1 LRPKSRFAEQSGY
14 SKFFVSFVL
23 FVVNFH
29 RLLMKEERK
38 TLEQREEMTDL
49 ERLRHSASHVL
60 ATAILKIWPEAQ
72 FAAGPPVEN
81 GFYYDVDLKH
91 RISPEDFEKIEA
103 EMKKE
108 IKANH
113 PFERVEVSRDEALA
127 LGKKGR
133 LAALGE
139 RPEPSKFKL
148 DIIENIPADEKISL
162 YRNGDFIDLCA
173 GPHVM
178 RTGNIGAFRLTNVA
192 SAYYK
197 GDEKN
202 PQLQRVYGT
211 AFKTKKELDDYF
223 AMLEEAKKR
232 DHRKLGKELELFVF
246 DDDVGPGLPM
256 FLPRGAV
263 IAEELEKLAKET
275 EFAAGYQRVRTPH
288 IARES
293 LYRKSGHVPYYVES
307 MFPPMI
313 LLEEGDRKKLENLAI
328 AKAKRLK
335 TFDEASERVWVRF
348 FDELKKTETSREAL
362 FDELGLINAAE
373 DADRAQ
379 IARIDELSRSLGD
392 RYYLKAMNCPHH
404 HKLFAALPRSY
415 RELPLRLAEYGT
427 DYRYEKSGEL
437 FGLMRVRSLQMNDA
451 HLYMT
456 PEQFEAEFNAVN
468 EMYLNYF
475 KLFGIDKYLMRF
487 STHDPA
493 KLGQKFVNEPEL
505 WKKTEEMTRRVLRDS
520 GINYVEVPNE
530 AAFYGPKIDVQ
541 AWSVIGREFSIATN
555 QVDFAQPRSFDLRYK
570 DRDNTDKI
578 PICIHRAPL
587 GTHERFIGF
596 LIEHYAGNFPLW
608 LSPEQVRIVTIGDD
622 PKLIDYAR
630 SILKELRAHQV
641 RAEIDESSDK
651 INGKIQRAEQM
662 KVHTMFVIGK
672 RDMDADAVSVRV
684 HGKGN
689 LGAKSRTQ
697 AVAEILDS
705 IKARTP

>member
-1 LRPKSRFAEQSGY
+1 
-14 SKFFVSFVL
+14 
-23 FVVNFH
+23 
-29 RLLMKEERK
+29 MDDRK
-38 TLEQREEMTDL
+38 TLEQRAQMTDI

-72 FAAGPPVEN
+72 FAAGPPVDN
-81 GFYYDVDLKH
+81 GFYYDVDLPH
-91 RISPEDFEKIEA
+91 RISPDDFEKIEA

-108 IKANH
+108 VKANH
-113 PFERVEVSRDEALA
+113 PFEKMEVSRDEALE

-133 LAALGE
+133 LAALSD
-139 RPEPSKFKL
+139 RKEPSKFKL
-148 DIIENIPADEKISL
+148 DIIENIPANEKISL
-162 YRNGDFIDLCA
+162 YRNGDFLDLCA

-178 RTGNIGAFRLTNVA
+178 RTGNVGAFKLTSVA

-211 AFKTKKELDDYF
+211 AFKNKTQLDEYF

-232 DHRKLGKELELFVF
+232 DHRKLGKELEIYVI
-246 DDDVGPGLPM
+246 DEDVGPGLPLW
-256 FLPRGAV
+256 LPRGAA
-263 IAEELEKLAKET
+263 IIEELEKLAKET
-275 EFAAGYQRVRTPH
+275 EFAAGYQRVRTVN
-288 IARES
+288 IAREQ
-293 LYRKSGHVPYYVES
+293 LYKKSGHIPYYAES
-307 MFPPMI
+307 MFPPME
-313 LLEEGDRKKLENLAI
+313 LREHGEEDSV
-328 AKAKRLK
+328 
-335 TFDEASERVWVRF
+335 T
-348 FDELKKTETSREAL
+348 
-362 FDELGLINAAE
+362 
-373 DADRAQ
+373 Q
-379 IARIDELSRSLGD
+379 

-404 HKLFAALPRSY
+404 HKLYAAVPRSY
-415 RELPLRLAEYGT
+415 RDLPLRLAEYGFCH
-427 DYRYEKSGEL
+427 RYEQSGEL
-437 FGLMRVRSLQMNDA
+437 FGLMRVRSMQMNDA

-456 PEQFEAEFNAVN
+456 PEQFESEFNAVN

-475 KLFGIDKYLMRF
+475 KLFGIEKYLMRF
-487 STHDPA
+487 STHDPS
-493 KLGQKFVNEPEL
+493 KLGQKFVDEPEL
-505 WKKTEEMTRRVLRDS
+505 WKQTEEMTRNVLKNS

-541 AWSVIGREFSIATN
+541 VWSVIGREFSIATN

-570 DRDNTDKI
+570 DKDNTEKI

-622 PKLIDYAR
+622 EKLVDYSV

-641 RAEIDESSDK
+641 RAEIDKSTDQ

-672 RDMDADAVSVRV
+672 RDMEAGAVSVRV

-689 LGAKSRTQ
+689 LGAKPRGAAIADILQ
-697 AVAEILDS
+697 A
-705 IKARTP
+705 IKERRAN

>member
-1 LRPKSRFAEQSGY
+1 MDED
-14 SKFFVSFVL
+14 
-23 FVVNFH
+23 H
-29 RLLMKEERK
+29 K
-38 TLEQREEMTDL
+38 TPEQRAQMSDI
-49 ERLRHSASHVL
+49 ERLRHSTAHVL
-60 ATAILKIWPEAQ
+60 ATAILKIWPGAQ
-72 FAAGPPVEN
+72 FAAGPPVDN
-81 GFYYDVDLKH
+81 GFYYDVDLPH
-91 RISPEDFEKIEA
+91 RISPDDFERIEA

-113 PFERVEVSRDEALA
+113 LFERMEVSRDEALQ

-133 LAALGE
+133 LAALSD
-139 RPEPSKFKL
+139 RSQPSEFKL
-148 DIIENIPADEKISL
+148 DIIENIPPGETISL

-178 RTGNIGAFRLTNVA
+178 RTGNIGAFKLTSLA

-232 DHRKLGKELELFVF
+232 DHRKLGKELEIFII
-246 DDDVGPGLPM
+246 DDDVGPGLPLW
-256 FLPRGAV
+256 LPRGAA
-263 IAEELEKLAKET
+263 IIEELEKLAKET
-275 EFAAGYQRVRTPH
+275 EFAAGYQRVKSPH

-293 LYRKSGHVPYYVES
+293 LYEKSGHLPYYAES
-307 MFPPMI
+307 MFPPMT
-313 LLEEGDRKKLENLAI
+313 LLEEKDRKQLEKANAI
-328 AKAKRLK
+328 IAHFENYGGEVWDGVLQEAKSGDLLNPGTKEDLFTQLELVRSAERADETRL
-335 TFDEASERVWVRF
+335 S
-348 FDELKKTETSREAL
+348 ELKQ
-362 FDELGLINAAE
+362 FAAS
-373 DADRAQ
+373 
-379 IARIDELSRSLGD
+379 IGD

-404 HKLFAALPRSY
+404 HKLFAAVPHSY
-415 RELPLRLAEYGT
+415 RDLPLRFAEYGT
-427 DYRYEKSGEL
+427 CYRYEQSGEL
-437 FGLMRVRSLQMNDA
+437 FGLMRVRSMQMNDA

-456 PEQFEAEFNAVN
+456 PEQFESEFNAVN

-493 KLGQKFVNEPEL
+493 KLGQKFVDEPEL
-505 WKKTEEMTRRVLRDS
+505 WKKTEDMTRNVLKSS

-555 QVDFAQPRSFDLRYK
+555 QVDFAQPRRFNLVYK
-570 DRDNTDKI
+570 DRDNIEKT

-608 LSPEQVRIVTIGDD
+608 LSPEQVRILTIGDD
-622 PKLIDYAR
+622 PQLVDYAR
-630 SILKELRAHQV
+630 AILDELRSHQV
-641 RAEIDESSDK
+641 RAEIDTSTDK
-651 INGKIQRAEQM
+651 INGKILRAEQM
-662 KVHTMFVIGK
+662 KVHTMFVVGK
-672 RDMDADAVSVRV
+672 RDMEAKAISVRL

-689 LGAKSRTQ
+689 LGARPRDEVISKLLEQ
-697 AVAEILDS
+697 
-705 IKARTP
+705 IKMRAA

>member
-1 LRPKSRFAEQSGY
+1 MNED
-14 SKFFVSFVL
+14 
-23 FVVNFH
+23 
-29 RLLMKEERK
+29 RK
-38 TLEQREEMTDL
+38 TLEQRGQMTDI

-81 GFYYDVDLKH
+81 GFYYDVDLPH
-91 RISPEDFEKIEA
+91 RISPDDFEKIEA

-113 PFERVEVSRDEALA
+113 PFEKMEVSRDEALD

-133 LAALGE
+133 LAALGD
-139 RPEPSKFKL
+139 RDQPSKFKI

-178 RTGNIGAFRLTNVA
+178 RTGNIGAFKLTTVA

-202 PQLQRVYGT
+202 PQLQRIYGT
-211 AFKTKKELDDYF
+211 AFKNRTQLDEYF

-232 DHRKLGKELELFVF
+232 DHRKLGKELEIYVI

-256 FLPRGAV
+256 WLPRGGA
-263 IAEELEKLAKET
+263 IIDELEKLARET

-288 IARES
+288 IARET
-293 LYRKSGHVPYYVES
+293 LYQKSGHLPYYAES
-307 MFPPMI
+307 MFPPMELFEDI
-313 LLEEGDRKKLENLAI
+313 EDKVEKDRLRKELAI
-328 AKAKRLK
+328 IKQNL
-335 TFDEASERVWVRF
+335 DERRSQLAMVLATPTARPPQEQEKSTAF
-348 FDELKKTETSREAL
+348 LKKEIEEIL
-362 FDELGLINAAE
+362 
-373 DADRAQ
+373 ADVRKWEQKMAP
-379 IARIDELSRSLGD
+379 LGD
-392 RYYLKAMNCPHH
+392 SYYLKAMNCPHH
-404 HKLFAALPRSY
+404 HKLFAAVPHSY
-415 RELPLRLAEYGT
+415 RDLPLRFAEYGT
-427 DYRYEKSGEL
+427 CYRYEQSGEL
-437 FGLMRVRSLQMNDA
+437 IGLMRVRSMQMNDA

-456 PEQFEAEFNAVN
+456 PGQFEAEFNAVN
-468 EMYLNYF
+468 EMYLKYF
-475 KLFGIDKYLMRF
+475 KLFGIEKYLMRF
-487 STHDPA
+487 STHDPS
-493 KLGQKFVNEPEL
+493 KLGQKFVDEPEL
-505 WKKTEEMTRRVLRDS
+505 WKKTEDMTRNVLKS
-520 GINYVEVPNE
+520 CGINYVEVPNE

-555 QVDFAQPRSFDLRYK
+555 QVDFAQPRRFNLVYK
-570 DRDNTDKI
+570 DKDNTEKT
-578 PICIHRAPL
+578 PLCIHRAPL

-608 LSPEQVRIVTIGDD
+608 LSPEQVRILTIGDD
-622 PKLIDYAR
+622 SKLIDYSV
-630 SILKELRAHQV
+630 SILNELRGHQV
-641 RAEIDESSDK
+641 RAEIDKSTDQ
-651 INGKIQRAEQM
+651 INGKIQRAEQL

-689 LGAKSRTQ
+689 LGAKPR
-697 AVAEILDS
+697 AETIADILSS
-705 IKARTP
+705 IKERRA

>member
-1 LRPKSRFAEQSGY
+1 MSD
-14 SKFFVSFVL
+14 
-23 FVVNFH
+23 
-29 RLLMKEERK
+29 ERK
-38 TLEQREEMTDL
+38 TLEERAQMTDL

-81 GFYYDVDLKH
+81 GFYYDVDLPH
-91 RISPEDFEKIEA
+91 RISPDDFEKIEA

-113 PFERVEVSRDEALA
+113 PFEKIEVSRDEALK
-127 LGKKGR
+127 LGNQGR
-133 LAALGE
+133 LASLGE
-139 RPEPSKFKL
+139 REKPSKFKL

-178 RTGNIGAFRLTNVA
+178 RTGNIGAFKLTNVA

-197 GDEKN
+197 GDEAN

-232 DHRKLGKELELFVF
+232 DHRKLGRELELFVI

-263 IAEELEKLAKET
+263 IAEELEKLAKQT
-275 EFAAGYQRVRTPH
+275 EFAAGYQRVRTPD

-293 LYRKSGHVPYYVES
+293 LYLKSGHLPYYAES
-307 MFPPMI
+307 MFPPMELVAESAESERPLQQPELFRE
-313 LLEEGDRKKLENLAI
+313 LLEKPLTRDLLDEILS
-328 AKAKRLK
+328 KAKKIR
-335 TFDEASERVWVRF
+335 SE
-348 FDELKKTETSREAL
+348 LPM
-362 FDELGLINAAE
+362 
-373 DADRAQ
+373 
-379 IARIDELSRSLGD
+379 D
-392 RYYLKAMNCPHH
+392 RYYLRAMNCPHH

-415 RELPLRLAEYGT
+415 RDLPLRLAEYGT

-437 FGLMRVRSLQMNDA
+437 FGLMRVRSLHMNDA
-451 HLYMT
+451 HIYCT
-456 PEQFEAEFNAVN
+456 PEQFADEFNAVN
-468 EMYLNYF
+468 QMYLNYF
-475 KLFGIDKYLMRF
+475 KLFGIERYLMRF
-487 STHDPA
+487 STHDPS
-493 KLGQKFVNEPEL
+493 KLGEKFVNEPEL
-505 WKKTEEMTRRVLRDS
+505 WKQTEEMTRSVLKDS

-541 AWSVIGREFSIATN
+541 VWSVIGREFTLATN
-555 QVDFAQPRSFDLRYK
+555 QVDFAQPRRFDLRYK
-570 DRDNTDKI
+570 DRDNMEKI

-608 LSPEQVRIVTIGDD
+608 LSPEQVRILTIGDD
-622 PKLIDYAR
+622 PKLLDYAR
-630 SILKELRAHQV
+630 SILNELRGYEV
-641 RAEIDESSDK
+641 RAEIDDSSDK

-672 RDMDADAVSVRV
+672 RDMEAAAVSVRV

-689 LGAKSRTQ
+689 LGARPRAE
-697 AVAEILDS
+697 AVAEILQS
-705 IKARTP
+705 IRERRS